1 MPKSVVVERCAESHA
16 PLSCQ
21 RLSSGTPGSAQG
33 GQRAILDD
41 FRRDFVATPVAW
53 SIRHAEDTTT
63 ATLAEG
69 LRRAA
74 AASGH
79 LPLDALSPDAG
90 EIPRLWLPAAH
101 VCLTPQ
107 ATRAAPAP
115 TTIPRHAL
123 RVLVSSSRGA
133 SAGGA
138 PGWDR
143 FLSATD
149 PAALFAAIASEA
161 RLHHLKAIITE
172 AEAAPPPACKLS
184 VVICT
189 YRRPGNLA
197 RALASLAAQQFPV
210 ADHELLIV
218 NNDPADRAPAEIV
231 AEARRTSFAPRPDR
245 LRLVQCPFPG
255 LSFARNAGISQAR
268 GEVVSFL
275 DDDAVAPPDWLE
287 QVWRTFDAHPEAGVI
302 GGAII
307 LDMPEPRPRWLKPGW
322 EKFWSHRV
330 PPFTTPTAVDRW
342 WDFPWGANWS
352 ARRRVLVAMGG
363 FRTRYGRRGANAAGG
378 EEIVA
383 ACLARALGHTV
394 VVAPA
399 VRVVHAPDPDRF
411 TLRHVWGRMLA
422 ARREEYR
429 WQRDGYLPR
438 EMRLAGVAR
447 ASARHLKR
455 AWRRGLAAPERLEHL
470 MGACADASLL
480 VPLLRER
487 WSWRP

>member
-1 MPKSVVVERCAESHA
+1 
-16 PLSCQ
+16 
-21 RLSSGTPGSAQG
+21 LSSGTAGPADG
-33 GQRAILDD
+33 GILDD
-41 FRRDFVATPVAW
+41 FRRDFALTPVVW
-53 SIRHAEDTTT
+53 SIRSSEDPR
-63 ATLAEG
+63 AAALAEG

-74 AASGH
+74 TAAGH
-79 LPLDALSPDAG
+79 LPFDSLSPRAG
-90 EIPRLWLPAAH
+90 ELPRLWLPAVH
-101 VCLTPQ
+101 VCAALDETE
-107 ATRAAPAP
+107 AAPAP
-115 TTIPRHAL
+115 TTLPRHAF
-123 RVLVSSSRGA
+123 RVLVPSGGNASSGA
-133 SAGGA
+133 TPDWDCRLPATA
-138 PGWDR
+138 PAI
-143 FLSATD
+143 LVAT
-149 PAALFAAIASEA
+149 IASKA
-161 RLHHLKAIITE
+161 RAHHLATIA
-172 AEAAPPPACKLS
+172 AEIDAPSPPACRLS
-184 VVICT
+184 VVVCT
-189 YRRPGNLA
+189 YRRPANLA
-197 RALASLAAQQFPV
+197 RALASLGAQRFPA
-210 ADHELLIV
+210 ADHEVVIV

-307 LDMPEPRPRWLKPGW
+307 LDVPEPRPRWLKPGW

-330 PPFTTPTAVDRW
+330 PRFTTPTAVDRW

-383 ACLARALGHTV
+383 ACLARALGHAV

-399 VRVVHAPDPDRF
+399 VRVVHGPDPDRF
-411 TLRHVWGRMLA
+411 TLRHIWGRMLA
-422 ARREEYR
+422 ARHEEYR

-438 EMRLAGVAR
+438 EMHLAGVAR

-455 AWRRGLAAPERLEHL
+455 ALRRGLAAPERLEHL